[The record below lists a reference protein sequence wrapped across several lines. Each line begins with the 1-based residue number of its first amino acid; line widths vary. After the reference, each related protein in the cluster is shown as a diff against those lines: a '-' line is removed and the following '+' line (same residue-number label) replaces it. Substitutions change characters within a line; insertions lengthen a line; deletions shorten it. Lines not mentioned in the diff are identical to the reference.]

1 MIKKKFN
8 ETNKNGSCLQYS
20 IEQIFRKGNCSL
32 KKTYSIRFAS
42 RINHS
47 YDEKKS
53 FLWCLIS
60 KKREC
65 ELCVKYQT
73 KGVEREKKKIKE
85 LKRQMVHY
93 SFRVHHRHRH
103 WHDGMLHRHIDRQTV
118 LKWIKLHQIAH
129 AILRDVC

>member
-1 MIKKKFN
+1 MMFDFQEKGMRIVCKIS
-8 ETNKNGSCLQYS
+8 NKGR
-20 IEQIFRKGNCSL
+20 RKG
-32 KKTYSIRFAS
+32 
-42 RINHS
+42 
-47 YDEKKS
+47 
-53 FLWCLIS
+53 
-60 KKREC
+60 
-65 ELCVKYQT
+65 
-73 KGVEREKKKIKE
+73 KKKIKE